1 MASVEVQAATDNGL
15 PSLARNGGRK
25 KRIKGSTPPPPMNAE
40 EIPWRGHGGRA
51 PTMSSVE
58 FDRQL
63 DKIAVWVEEWNHEQR
78 CQIVE
83 GILRRSNYNQFQFL
97 NTSLQPILHR
107 DFMYTARTQFPAIE
121 FQPVST
127 HTSRKL
133 KEKLIYTRQDNYHR
147 IKSAHLQDDT
157 EVKQQIQEKESLRLP
172 LLSRSNGVSPVHSTE
187 KQTAHL
193 LTITPRKK
201 PRRSPSLDKN
211 NVDKWVGE
219 GNPLYS
225 SQPNLSRHSS
235 IRYIDM
241 PIRRHIQDE
250 RSPRQGSHVTS
261 ATTTLSSNTG
271 HSKSTCV
278 STVNRSLSTINN
290 HRNAKLKQK
299 NERGSELNLYSLSIP
314 DEAIT
319 LFNWYSQNWSDVKRN
334 EFLHKFMLKLDP
346 RQHYFVSS
354 FLAARQHK
362 DFISLLPKDISLKIL
377 HYLTVQDLLRC
388 CMVSKTW
395 NILANNNDLWKHKCE
410 CVKMEVPVT
419 DQPEWKKLYKD
430 NKYLRVNWNSAKCK
444 ITDFK
449 GHSDS
454 VICVI
459 FDHVHLA
466 SGSLDKTIRVWNIKT
481 GKCLHV
487 FKGHV
492 KGVWCLNFFT
502 HNLLISGSYD
512 GTIRVWNLRTGKC
525 NKTIIA
531 HDGPI
536 WALTRHNEIL
546 VTVSQDKTAK
556 VWDMNRCL
564 HINSLLG
571 HTAAIFAVDM
581 SEDGHL
587 VITGSADK
595 SVKIWN
601 IETGRCLRWISVSQT
616 TSIMSVSYSQGHLA
630 CSYGETICVYK
641 VEGPTRLLK
650 KYLDI
655 VNEHQKSELTK
666 PKRIECLKLS
676 ILDKEKGE
684 GIIVSAGKDGAVK
697 YWDIKKDKSVQTF
710 VGHRGREVNAIY
722 FDELRISSASVD
734 NKIRIWDFNV

>member
-1 MASVEVQAATDNGL
+1 MASVEIQSSPDGGL
-15 PSLARNGGRK
+15 PSLARNGRK
-25 KRIKGSTPPPPMNAE
+25 KKIKGSTPPPPMNPDD
-40 EIPWRGHGGRA
+40 IPWRGHGGRP

-63 DKIAVWVEEWNHEQR
+63 DKIAVWVENWSHEQR

-97 NTSLQPILHR
+97 STSLQPILHR
-107 DFMYTARTQFPAIE
+107 DFMYTARTEFPAIE
-121 FQPVST
+121 FLPVST

-133 KEKLIYTRQDNYHR
+133 KEKLIFTRQDNYHR
-147 IKSAHLQDDT
+147 IASAHLRNDT
-157 EVKQQIQEKESLRLP
+157 EARQQVQEKESIRLP
-172 LLSRSNGVSPVHSTE
+172 HISHSNSVTPVERYDKSVSHIWTV
-187 KQTAHL
+187 
-193 LTITPRKK
+193 TPRKK
-201 PRRSPSLDKN
+201 PKRSLAHEKSG
-211 NVDKWVGE
+211 VDKWVGE
-219 GNPLYS
+219 GSPLFS
-225 SQPNLSRHSS
+225 SQPNL
-235 IRYIDM
+235 RYIDM

-250 RSPRQGSHVTS
+250 NSPRQSSHVTS
-261 ATTTLSSNTG
+261 ANTTILSSTSG
-271 HSKSTCV
+271 PMSKS
-278 STVNRSLSTINN
+278 SSLSSVYRSNSTLNA
-290 HRNAKLKQK
+290 HRKPKVKQK
-299 NERGSELNLYSLSIP
+299 TNSYSSLNLSHLSIP
-314 DEAIT
+314 DEAST
-319 LFNWYSQNWSDVKRN
+319 LYIWYTENWSDVKRN

-362 DFISLLPKDISLKIL
+362 DFISLLPRDISLKIL
-377 HYLTVQDLLRC
+377 HYLSVQDLLKC

-395 NILANNNDLWKHKCE
+395 NALANDNDLWKHKCE
-410 CVKMEVPVT
+410 TVKMEVPVNEK
-419 DQPEWKKLYKD
+419 PEWKKLYKD
-430 NKYLRVNWNSAKCK
+430 NKYLRVNWNNAKCK
-444 ITDFK
+444 ITDLK

-454 VICVI
+454 VLCVI
-459 FDHVHLA
+459 FDHNYLA
-466 SGSLDKTIRVWNIKT
+466 SGSLDKTIRVWDLRT

-487 FKGHV
+487 LKGHV

-502 HNLLISGSYD
+502 HYLLVSGSFD

-525 NKTIIA
+525 NKTILA
-531 HDGPI
+531 HDGAI
-536 WALTRHNEIL
+536 WALTRHNEVL
-546 VTVSQDKTAK
+546 VTASQDKTAK
-556 VWDMNRCL
+556 VWDINRCL
-564 HINSLLG
+564 HLNSLLG
-571 HTAAIFAVDM
+571 HSAAIFAVDM

-616 TSIMSVSYSQGHLA
+616 TSIMSVSYSQGHVA

-641 VEGPTRLLK
+641 VEGPTKLIK

-655 VNEHQKSELTK
+655 VNEHQ
-666 PKRIECLKLS
+666 KRIECLKLS

-684 GIIVSAGKDGAVK
+684 GIIVSAGKDGTVK
-697 YWDIKKDKSVQTF
+697 YWDITKDESIQTF

-722 FDELRISSASVD
+722 FDELRIASAAHD

>member
-1 MASVEVQAATDNGL
+1 
-15 PSLARNGGRK
+15 
-25 KRIKGSTPPPPMNAE
+25 
-40 EIPWRGHGGRA
+40 
-51 PTMSSVE
+51 
-58 FDRQL
+58 
-63 DKIAVWVEEWNHEQR
+63 
-78 CQIVE
+78 
-83 GILRRSNYNQFQFL
+83 
-97 NTSLQPILHR
+97 
-107 DFMYTARTQFPAIE
+107 
-121 FQPVST
+121 
-127 HTSRKL
+127 
-133 KEKLIYTRQDNYHR
+133 
-147 IKSAHLQDDT
+147 
-157 EVKQQIQEKESLRLP
+157 
-172 LLSRSNGVSPVHSTE
+172 
-187 KQTAHL
+187 
-193 LTITPRKK
+193 
-201 PRRSPSLDKN
+201 
-211 NVDKWVGE
+211 
-219 GNPLYS
+219 
-225 SQPNLSRHSS
+225 
-235 IRYIDM
+235 M

-250 RSPRQGSHVTS
+250 NSPRQGSHVKS
-261 ATTTLSSNTG
+261 ATTTILSSNTG
-271 HSKSTCV
+271 LTKSSNL
-278 STVNRSLSTINN
+278 STVHRSNGYQN
-290 HRNAKLKQK
+290 AHRKPKLKHK
-299 NERGSELNLYSLSIP
+299 GEGSSALIVPNLSLP
-314 DEAIT
+314 EEAGT
-319 LFNWYSQNWSDVKRN
+319 LFSWYTQNWSDVKRN

-377 HYLTVQDLLRC
+377 HYLSVQDLLRC
-388 CMVSKTW
+388 CMVCKTW
-395 NILANNNDLWKHKCE
+395 NALANNNDLWKYKCE
-410 CVKMEVPVT
+410 TVKMEVPVS

-459 FDHVHLA
+459 FDHLHLA
-466 SGSLDKTIRVWNIKT
+466 SGSLDKTIRVWNLKT
-481 GKCLHV
+481 GKCQHV
-487 FKGHV
+487 LKGHV

-502 HNLLISGSYD
+502 HNLLVSGSYD

-536 WALTRHNEIL
+536 WALARHNEVL

-556 VWDMNRCL
+556 VWDINRCL
-564 HINSLLG
+564 HLNSLLG

-641 VEGPTRLLK
+641 VEGPTRLIK

-655 VNEHQKSELTK
+655 VNEHQK
-666 PKRIECLKLS
+666 RIECLKLG

-697 YWDIKKDKSVQTF
+697 YWDIQKDKSIQTF

-722 FDELRISSASVD
+722 FDELRIASAAHD